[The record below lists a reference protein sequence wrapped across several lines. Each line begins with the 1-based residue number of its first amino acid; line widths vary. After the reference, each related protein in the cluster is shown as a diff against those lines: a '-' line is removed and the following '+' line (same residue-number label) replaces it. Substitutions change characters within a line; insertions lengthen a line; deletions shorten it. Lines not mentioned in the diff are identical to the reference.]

1 MSQTGRLS
9 EIPIKNP
16 TGFLVESEKLILK
29 LIWKCKEPRKGKTN
43 LKKKSIPQEFTLP
56 EFKTYKGTV
65 IKTGWNGH
73 ID

>member
-43 LKKKSIPQEFTLP
+43 LKKKAYLKNLHYLSSRLIKVQWSRQG
-56 EFKTYKGTV
+56 GTG
-65 IKTGWNGH
+65 I
-73 ID
+73 

>member
-1 MSQTGRLS
+1 MKMQRTQKRQNKF
-9 EIPIKNP
+9 E
-16 TGFLVESEKLILK
+16 
-29 LIWKCKEPRKGKTN
+29 
-43 LKKKSIPQEFTLP
+43 KKSIPQEFTLP